1 MASNDFGPEPWLEEQ
16 EAYEGYEHL
25 PPLELPEVQPARGQA
40 MPMADAAPEQMSRV
54 PSAVPAAT
62 AARAMTAATL
72 QVESSAPAASPLL
85 SLFSSPLCSLSFS
98 LFLPIYLSLSL
109 FSAYLSLRLSSSR

>member
-54 PSAVPAAT
+54 PSPVPAAT
-62 AARAMTAATL
+62 AA
-72 QVESSAPAASPLL
+72 
-85 SLFSSPLCSLSFS
+85 
-98 LFLPIYLSLSL
+98 
-109 FSAYLSLRLSSSR
+109 